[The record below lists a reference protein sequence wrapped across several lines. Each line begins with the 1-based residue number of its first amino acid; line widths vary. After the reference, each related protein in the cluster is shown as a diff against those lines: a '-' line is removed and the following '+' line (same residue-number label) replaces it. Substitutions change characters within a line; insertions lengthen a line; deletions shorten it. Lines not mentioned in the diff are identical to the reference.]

1 MHVCHGSWR
10 YDEIVVTL
18 SPVGKQYNELMHNMR
33 MMNWW
38 RRQWNGMRNFFV
50 AKWHEKNASVATS
63 VPLLNVFRTRISSN
77 CFEHGWEWRM
87 TWRYLVPG
95 NCMHTINRKCHIS
108 GLNGLC
114 ELCRMPRTLID
125 WNCVSRRKKN
135 CRMSP
140 WKCCMQKLMNFPKQ
154 SFPLLLFC
162 LHNCQLGASH
172 EIILV
177 VLWVRWKRTLA
188 RNRIEVVTQGPRV
201 GKWIAKQLYD
211 CGRINT
217 NSSTVNK
224 YCFNTDCHQSI
235 HCVQLMSFC

>member
-1 MHVCHGSWR
+1 MSGDVWVARFKIISVDGKNRRGYTINPCRNVYKIIKASVWQYGTGTATQIHIHIFRLAIITTDNLMHVCHGSWR

-18 SPVGKQYNELMHNMR
+18 SPVGKQYNELMHSMR

-125 WNCVSRRKKN
+125 WNCVSRRKK
-135 CRMSP
+135 
-140 WKCCMQKLMNFPKQ
+140 KLSNVSMEMLYAEIDEFSKAII
-154 SFPLLLFC
+154 STFIVLL
-162 LHNCQLGASH
+162 
-172 EIILV
+172 
-177 VLWVRWKRTLA
+177 T
-188 RNRIEVVTQGPRV
+188 
-201 GKWIAKQLYD
+201 
-211 CGRINT
+211 
-217 NSSTVNK
+217 
-224 YCFNTDCHQSI
+224 
-235 HCVQLMSFC
+235 